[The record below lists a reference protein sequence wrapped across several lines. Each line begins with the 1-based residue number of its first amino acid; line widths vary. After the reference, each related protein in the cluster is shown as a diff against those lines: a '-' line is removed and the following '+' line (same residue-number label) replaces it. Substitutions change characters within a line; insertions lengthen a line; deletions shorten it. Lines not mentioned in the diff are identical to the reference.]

1 MASISMVG
9 NASLGLRGMVS
20 IESVFQSVKIGN
32 VVLDALEIFCGAIL
46 SGF

>member
-1 MASISMVG
+1 MASISMLG

-20 IESVFQSVKIGN
+20 IASVFQSVKIGN
-32 VVLDALEIFCGAIL
+32 VVLDAFEIFCGAIL